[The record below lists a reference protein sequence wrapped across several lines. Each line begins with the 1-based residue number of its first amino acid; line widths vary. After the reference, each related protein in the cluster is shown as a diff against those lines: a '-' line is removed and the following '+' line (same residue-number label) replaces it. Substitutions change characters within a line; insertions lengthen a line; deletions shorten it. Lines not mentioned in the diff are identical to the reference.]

1 MSRLREKISLERGLT
16 KLAAFQCRHY
26 KKVIVATLVL
36 TVFLGYGAT
45 GLRFQGDL
53 EKEMPQDLPVFVLQ
67 DKIASEFRGEEYLVV
82 AVCLDRETG
91 AKDLPHDIRDPRV
104 VASVVELHERLEAE
118 SSIEKVVSVAPL
130 FQGEGGVPPDL
141 EGVKKRLASASGS
154 GAESFFNDDFSIM
167 LVYVSPLA
175 GLSEEKVRAVTE
187 MIQNDVD
194 AITKPAGVKYKITGV
209 APLIIELL
217 RLMREDMKFTTAVAA
232 AIIFGLLALLERSFS
247 KGFLVFL
254 PLIFGI
260 TWTFGTMGFLG
271 IPISISTV
279 MIGAVI
285 IGLGVEY
292 GIFMVSRYYE
302 ERWGKRG
309 RGRKEGKERKEEK
322 EGKEGKA
329 GKTGEEGKERKEGKE
344 EKAGKSSREALRVAV
359 TNIGASTFGSAAT
372 TIAAFLALTLSVMPM
387 IQHLGQS
394 LALGIFFCWIA
405 AVLVNP
411 CFIVFEERLEVEA
424 RELAGWLSGWLGA
437 VRKRGGEEK

>member
-302 ERWGKRG
+302 ERWGKSG

-322 EGKEGKA
+322 EGKEG
-329 GKTGEEGKERKEGKE
+329 
-344 EKAGKSSREALRVAV
+344 KAGKSSREALRVAV

>member
-309 RGRKEGKERKEEK
+309 RGRKEGKE
-322 EGKEGKA
+322 GKEG
-329 GKTGEEGKERKEGKE
+329 
-344 EKAGKSSREALRVAV
+344 KAGKSSREALRVAV

-424 RELAGWLSGWLGA
+424 RKLAGWLSGWLGA

>member
-329 GKTGEEGKERKEGKE
+329 GK
-344 EKAGKSSREALRVAV
+344 SSREALRVAV

-424 RELAGWLSGWLGA
+424 RELAGWLRGWLGA

>member
-329 GKTGEEGKERKEGKE
+329 GK
-344 EKAGKSSREALRVAV
+344 SSREALRVAV

-424 RELAGWLSGWLGA
+424 RKLAGWLSGWLGA